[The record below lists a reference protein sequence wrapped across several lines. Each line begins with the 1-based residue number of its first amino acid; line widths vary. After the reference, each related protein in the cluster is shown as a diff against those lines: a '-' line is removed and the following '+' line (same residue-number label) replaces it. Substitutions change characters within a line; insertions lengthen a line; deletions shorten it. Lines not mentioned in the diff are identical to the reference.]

1 MSRLAYSPSTI
12 RYLRCICLLKP
23 KRNVLVDTSRDQ
35 HMSKDPGTQT
45 QHANRMPSNNVFVG
59 LKPVMSYV
67 TAIILHLNSGN
78 KEVTV
83 KARGN
88 AISKA
93 VDVVE
98 VARRRFFEGKLV
110 VKEISIGTE
119 VLGQE
124 NERRNVSTMEIKL
137 EKKD

>member
-1 MSRLAYSPSTI
+1 MDPSPPNS
-12 RYLRCICLLKP
+12 KP
-23 KRNVLVDTSRDQ
+23 QVW
-35 HMSKDPGTQT
+35 
-45 QHANRMPSNNVFVG
+45 A
-59 LKPVMSYV
+59 
-67 TAIILHLNSGN
+67 
-78 KEVTV
+78 EV
-83 KARGN
+83 

-98 VARRRFFEGKLV
+98 VARRRFFEGKLA

-119 VLGQE
+119 VLGPE

>member
-1 MSRLAYSPSTI
+1 MSE
-12 RYLRCICLLKP
+12 KP
-23 KRNVLVDTSRDQ
+23 AA
-35 HMSKDPGTQT
+35 QT
-45 QHANRMPSNNVFVG
+45 EHANRMPSNSVFVG

-78 KEVTV
+78 NEVSV

-98 VARRRFFEGKLV
+98 VARRRFFEGKLAI
-110 VKEISIGTE
+110 KEILIGTE
-119 VLGQE
+119 VLGAE

-137 EKKD
+137 QKKD

>member
-1 MSRLAYSPSTI
+1 MSEKSAAR
-12 RYLRCICLLKP
+12 
-23 KRNVLVDTSRDQ
+23 
-35 HMSKDPGTQT
+35 TQR
-45 QHANRMPSNNVFVG
+45 ANRSPSNNIFVG
-59 LKPVMSYV
+59 QKPVMSYV
-67 TAIILHLNSGN
+67 TAIIMGLTSSN
-78 KEVTV
+78 KEVIL
-83 KARGN
+83 KARGR

-98 VARRRFFEGKLV
+98 VARRRFFEGKLT

-137 EKKD
+137 EKKE

>member
-1 MSRLAYSPSTI
+1 MSE
-12 RYLRCICLLKP
+12 KP
-23 KRNVLVDTSRDQ
+23 AD
-35 HMSKDPGTQT
+35 QT

-78 KEVTV
+78 NEVSV

-98 VARRRFFEGKLV
+98 VARRRFFEGKLAI
-110 VKEISIGTE
+110 KEISIGTE
-119 VLGQE
+119 VLGAE
-124 NERRNVSTMEIKL
+124 NERRNVSTIEIKL
-137 EKKD
+137 QKKD

>member
-1 MSRLAYSPSTI
+1 MSR
-12 RYLRCICLLKP
+12 
-23 KRNVLVDTSRDQ
+23 
-35 HMSKDPGTQT
+35 DPGAQT
-45 QHANRMPSNNVFVG
+45 QQANRMPSNNVFVG

-67 TAIILHLNSGN
+67 TAIVMHLNSGN
-78 KEVTV
+78 KEVIV

-88 AISKA
+88 VISKA

-98 VARRRFFEGKLV
+98 VARRRFFEGKLAI
-110 VKEISIGTE
+110 KEISIGTE

-124 NERRNVSTMEIKL
+124 TDRRNVSTMEIKL

>member
-1 MSRLAYSPSTI
+1 MSEG
-12 RYLRCICLLKP
+12 LK
-23 KRNVLVDTSRDQ
+23 
-35 HMSKDPGTQT
+35 TQT
-45 QHANRMPSNNVFVG
+45 QHANRSPSNNIFVG
-59 LKPVMSYV
+59 QKPVMSYV
-67 TAIILHLNSGN
+67 TAIIMGLTPSN
-78 KEVTV
+78 KEVV
-83 KARGN
+83 LKARGR

-110 VKEISIGTE
+110 VKEVLIGTE

-137 EKKD
+137 EKKE

>member
-1 MSRLAYSPSTI
+1 MSEKSAAQA
-12 RYLRCICLLKP
+12 
-23 KRNVLVDTSRDQ
+23 Q
-35 HMSKDPGTQT
+35 HP
-45 QHANRMPSNNVFVG
+45 NRIPSNNIFVG

-78 KEVTV
+78 NEVSV

-98 VARRRFFEGKLV
+98 VARRRFFEGKLTI
-110 VKEISIGTE
+110 KEISIGTE
-119 VLGQE
+119 VLGSE

-137 EKKD
+137 QKKD

>member
-1 MSRLAYSPSTI
+1 MSEKSAAP
-12 RYLRCICLLKP
+12 
-23 KRNVLVDTSRDQ
+23 
-35 HMSKDPGTQT
+35 TQ
-45 QHANRMPSNNVFVG
+45 QANRFPSNNIFVG
-59 LKPVMSYV
+59 QKPVMSYV
-67 TAIILHLNSGN
+67 TAIIMHFTRSNE
-78 KEVTV
+78 EVIL
-83 KARGN
+83 KARGR

-98 VARRRFFEGKLV
+98 VSRRRFFEGKLT

-119 VLGQE
+119 VLGEE

>member
-1 MSRLAYSPSTI
+1 MSEKSAA
-12 RYLRCICLLKP
+12 
-23 KRNVLVDTSRDQ
+23 
-35 HMSKDPGTQT
+35 QT
-45 QHANRMPSNNVFVG
+45 QPTNRVPSNNVFVG

-78 KEVTV
+78 KEVIV

-98 VARRRFFEGKLV
+98 VARRRFFEGKLA

-137 EKKD
+137 EKKE

>member
-1 MSRLAYSPSTI
+1 MSGNSGA
-12 RYLRCICLLKP
+12 
-23 KRNVLVDTSRDQ
+23 
-35 HMSKDPGTQT
+35 QT
-45 QHANRMPSNNVFVG
+45 EHGNRVPSNNVFVG

-67 TAIILHLNSGN
+67 TAIIMDLNSGN
-78 KEVTV
+78 REVIV

-98 VARRRFFEGKLV
+98 VARRRFFEGKLAI
-110 VKEISIGTE
+110 KEISIGTE

>member
-1 MSRLAYSPSTI
+1 MSR
-12 RYLRCICLLKP
+12 
-23 KRNVLVDTSRDQ
+23 
-35 HMSKDPGTQT
+35 DPGVQT
-45 QHANRMPSNNVFVG
+45 QHANRVSSNNVFVG
-59 LKPVMSYV
+59 LKPVISYV
-67 TAIILHLNSGN
+67 TAIVTRLNSGN
-78 KEVTV
+78 KEVIV

-88 AISKA
+88 AIYKA

-98 VARRRFFEGKLV
+98 VARQRFFEGKLAI
-110 VKEISIGTE
+110 KEISIGTE

>member
-1 MSRLAYSPSTI
+1 MSENSAAQS
-12 RYLRCICLLKP
+12 
-23 KRNVLVDTSRDQ
+23 Q
-35 HMSKDPGTQT
+35 Q
-45 QHANRMPSNNVFVG
+45 ANRAPSNNVFVG

-67 TAIILHLNSGN
+67 TAIIMHLNSN
-78 KEVTV
+78 NREVIV

-93 VDVVE
+93 VDAVE

>member
-1 MSRLAYSPSTI
+1 MSEKSVPQA
-12 RYLRCICLLKP
+12 
-23 KRNVLVDTSRDQ
+23 
-35 HMSKDPGTQT
+35 
-45 QHANRMPSNNVFVG
+45 QHANRIPSNNVFVG
-59 LKPVMSYV
+59 QKPVMSYV
-67 TAIILHLNSGN
+67 TAIIMHLTPSN
-78 KEVTV
+78 KEVIV

-119 VLGQE
+119 VLGPE

>member
-1 MSRLAYSPSTI
+1 VYSSGDQRMSE
-12 RYLRCICLLKP
+12 KP
-23 KRNVLVDTSRDQ
+23 VTQAQ
-35 HMSKDPGTQT
+35 HP
-45 QHANRMPSNNVFVG
+45 NRSPSNNIFVG
-59 LKPVMSYV
+59 QKPVMSYV
-67 TAIILHLNSGN
+67 TAIIMHLTASN
-78 KEVTV
+78 KEVV
-83 KARGN
+83 LKARGR

-98 VARRRFFEGKLV
+98 VARRRFFEGKLEI
-110 VKEISIGTE
+110 KEISIGTE

>member
-1 MSRLAYSPSTI
+1 MSEESAA
-12 RYLRCICLLKP
+12 
-23 KRNVLVDTSRDQ
+23 
-35 HMSKDPGTQT
+35 QT
-45 QHANRMPSNNVFVG
+45 QNANRSPSNNIFVG
-59 LKPVMSYV
+59 QKPVMSYV
-67 TAIILHLNSGN
+67 TAIIMHLAPSN
-78 KEVTV
+78 KEVV
-83 KARGN
+83 LKARGR

-110 VKEISIGTE
+110 VKEVLIGTE

>member
-1 MSRLAYSPSTI
+1 MFIEAEVGRRRIHVHSSDQRMSEKSA
-12 RYLRCICLLKP
+12 
-23 KRNVLVDTSRDQ
+23 DQ
-35 HMSKDPGTQT
+35 TRQT
-45 QHANRMPSNNVFVG
+45 NRMPSNNVFVG

-78 KEVTV
+78 SEVSV

-98 VARRRFFEGKLV
+98 VARRRFFEGKLAI
-110 VKEISIGTE
+110 KEISIGTE
-119 VLGQE
+119 VLGSE

-137 EKKD
+137 QKKD

>member
-1 MSRLAYSPSTI
+1 MSEEPAA
-12 RYLRCICLLKP
+12 
-23 KRNVLVDTSRDQ
+23 Q
-35 HMSKDPGTQT
+35 A
-45 QHANRMPSNNVFVG
+45 QHASRVPSNTVFVG

-67 TAIILHLNSGN
+67 TAIILQMNSGN
-78 KEVTV
+78 NEVSV

-119 VLGQE
+119 VLGSE

-137 EKKD
+137 QKKD

>member
-1 MSRLAYSPSTI
+1 
-12 RYLRCICLLKP
+12 
-23 KRNVLVDTSRDQ
+23 
-35 HMSKDPGTQT
+35 
-45 QHANRMPSNNVFVG
+45 MPSNNVFVG

>member
-1 MSRLAYSPSTI
+1 VYPGDDQRMSENP
-12 RYLRCICLLKP
+12 P
-23 KRNVLVDTSRDQ
+23 
-35 HMSKDPGTQT
+35 TQT
-45 QHANRMPSNNVFVG
+45 RDANRSLSNNIFVG
-59 LKPVMSYV
+59 QKPVMSYV

-78 KEVTV
+78 REVTV
-83 KARGN
+83 KARGQ

-98 VARRRFFEGKLV
+98 VARRRFFEGKLA

-119 VLGQE
+119 VLGPE

>member
-1 MSRLAYSPSTI
+1 MSGNPEA
-12 RYLRCICLLKP
+12 
-23 KRNVLVDTSRDQ
+23 
-35 HMSKDPGTQT
+35 QT

-59 LKPVMSYV
+59 MKPVMSYV
-67 TAIILHLNSGN
+67 TAIIMHLNSGN
-78 KEVTV
+78 KEVIV

-110 VKEISIGTE
+110 LKEISIGTE

>member
-1 MSRLAYSPSTI
+1 MSGNSG
-12 RYLRCICLLKP
+12 
-23 KRNVLVDTSRDQ
+23 N
-35 HMSKDPGTQT
+35 QT
-45 QHANRMPSNNVFVG
+45 QHTNRFPSNNVFVG

-78 KEVTV
+78 NEVIA

-98 VARRRFFEGKLV
+98 VARRRFFEGKLA

>member
-1 MSRLAYSPSTI
+1 MSEKSAA
-12 RYLRCICLLKP
+12 
-23 KRNVLVDTSRDQ
+23 
-35 HMSKDPGTQT
+35 QT
-45 QHANRMPSNNVFVG
+45 QQANRVPSNNVFVG

-78 KEVTV
+78 KEVIV

-110 VKEISIGTE
+110 VREISIGTE

-124 NERRNVSTMEIKL
+124 NERRNVSTMGIKL
-137 EKKD
+137 ERKE